1 MESEK
6 GSELARLQAFVSGVV
21 QGVGYRYF
29 TLAAANDL
37 RLKGWVRNLHDGS
50 VQVVA
55 EGLREDLEKL
65 LLNLQQG
72 PRSGRV
78 EEVRFSWFPYQ
89 GDFDR
94 FEVRF

>member
-1 MESEK
+1 METEN
-6 GSELARLQAFVSGVV
+6 GAEMARLQAFVSGAV
-21 QGVGYRYF
+21 QGVGFRYF
-29 TLAAANDL
+29 TLAAANEL
-37 RLKGWVRNLHDGS
+37 GVTGWVRNLYDGS

-55 EGLREDLEKL
+55 EGSRKALEKL
-65 LLNLQQG
+65 LLSLNKG

-78 EEVRFSWFPYQ
+78 DEVRDSWFPYQ

>member
-6 GSELARLQAFVSGVV
+6 DSEMARLHAFVSGAV

-29 TLAAANDL
+29 TLAAASEL

>member
-1 MESEK
+1 MQPENPL
-6 GSELARLQAFVSGVV
+6 GMARLQAFVSGAV

-29 TLAAANDL
+29 AMNAAHEL
-37 RLKGWVRNLHDGS
+37 GVTGWVRNLYDGT

-55 EGLREDLEKL
+55 EGPRETLEEFLKHL
-65 LLNLQQG
+65 HRG
-72 PRSGRV
+72 PHSGRV
-78 EEVRFSWFPYQ
+78 DDVRFTWFPYQ